1 MYNPAMPSR
10 ERTFRVEAVV
20 LRHSDWGEAD
30 RLLSLYSREQGKL
43 RAVAKGVRKVRSRKA
58 GHLEPFT
65 RVSLLLPRGRDL
77 PLVTQAEARDAYLP
91 LREDLLLVGYASYVV
106 ELIDRFTYEGEENR
120 SLYRVLVDTLGRL
133 AAEHEAELVV
143 RYYEIRLLD
152 LLGFRPHLFHCA
164 NCEREIQPEDQY
176 FSAELGGVLCPD
188 CGRGRGGA
196 GPGAGNPEPALP
208 HLPAGAQPE
217 QPLLPAPGK
226 ESGPSARSSRRAG
239 SLNPFLPSYG
249 NPNPPA
255 GVYRVETSPERSH
268 LEQTALIQRA
278 RLGDQAAWMAL
289 VGQHQQAVFRL
300 AYLILG
306 DPDDAEDVAQETFIR
321 AYRWLERFDERR
333 PLRPWLLCIAAN
345 LSRNQRRAFGRYWAA
360 LTRFGRSESEG
371 EGMSPQAAN
380 SNPEEPR
387 ALWEA
392 VRRLRQ
398 ADQTVI
404 YLR

>member
-1 MYNPAMPSR
+1 MPSR

-65 RVSLLLPRGRDL
+65 RVSLLLARGRDL

-120 SLYRVLVDTLGRL
+120 SLYRLLVDTLGRL

-188 CGRGRGGA
+188 CGRGRGGVR
-196 GPGAGNPEPALP
+196 PVSQSALKYLR
-208 HLPAGAQPE
+208 HFQ
-217 QPLLPAPGK
+217 
-226 ESGPSARSSRRAG
+226 RSNYANAS
-239 SLNPFLPSYG
+239 
-249 NPNPPA
+249 
-255 GVYRVETSPERSH
+255 
-268 LEQTALIQRA
+268 RA
-278 RLGDQAAWMAL
+278 RLSPGVAREL
-289 VGQHQQAVFRL
+289 EILSQH
-300 AYLILG
+300 YLTYL
-306 DPDDAEDVAQETFIR
+306 
-321 AYRWLERFDERR
+321 LERNLNSPSFLRRVRSQVPQPDPADE
-333 PLRPWLLCIAAN
+333 L
-345 LSRNQRRAFGRYWAA
+345 
-360 LTRFGRSESEG
+360 E
-371 EGMSPQAAN
+371 
-380 SNPEEPR
+380 
-387 ALWEA
+387 
-392 VRRLRQ
+392 V
-398 ADQTVI
+398 
-404 YLR
+404 